1 MNDRPAT
8 MTKKLLIRDV
18 TLRDGQQS
26 LFATRMTQK
35 QVERT
40 LPGFKD
46 AGFYALEVWGGA
58 VPDSIMRYLHENPW
72 YRLESIRRALG
83 DDIPLTALSRGRN
96 LFGYNPYPDE
106 VINGFVK
113 KSIESGLTIMR
124 IFDALNDLNNIRST
138 VKFVKE
144 NGGIADCTIVYTVDP
159 KYSTREKVKAL
170 LHAKVLPSKIFTK
183 KYFLEKALELQEM
196 GADIIT
202 IKDMAGLITPF
213 RAGMLVRMIKQN
225 VSVPVNFH
233 THCTPGY
240 GLASTL
246 MAIVNGVDIVDTAL
260 ISFAG
265 GTAAPAFELIQ
276 LFCDK
281 MDIETGVNIEAVV
294 GLDKELRTI
303 RAELKE
309 FDGYKAPREFNILTD
324 KLPKDIDQMFEMA
337 IAFAKADK
345 EDDLLEVCH
354 RIESWF
360 GFPEPDAKICEA
372 EVPGGMYSNM
382 LAQLKALKMEKL
394 LPRALELIPMVRLAS
409 GCPPLVT
416 PTSQIVGVQAVN
428 CALDELNGVP
438 LYTTKSIQFVNLV
451 KGVYGHTPVPVDP
464 DFRFKLAGVKEE
476 TPYDTRFYKKQD
488 NPVFEEYGGVK
499 LALNE
504 KEELLLEL
512 FPSVARDYLKKRMED
527 TYLAEIHRVEDEK
540 RKKIEEE
547 KLKYDILTPEAKQ
560 KRLLDGL
567 YNYEWQSSEGE
578 TIGLS

>member
-1 MNDRPAT
+1 M
-8 MTKKLLIRDV
+8 KKQLLIRDI

-40 LPGFKD
+40 LPGFSQ
-46 AGFYALEVWGGA
+46 AGFYAMEVWGGA
-58 VPDSIMRYLHENPW
+58 VPDSIMRYLNENPW
-72 YRLESIRRALG
+72 QRLESIHAAIG
-83 DDIPLTALSRGRN
+83 KTTHLTALSRGRN

-106 VINGFVK
+106 VISGFNRNA
-113 KSIESGLTIMR
+113 INSGISVMR
-124 IFDALNDLNNIRST
+124 IFDALNDTDNISST
-138 VKFVKE
+138 IKSVKE
-144 NGGIADCTIVYTVDP
+144 NGGIADCCIVYTVDP
-159 KYSTREKVKAL
+159 RYSTREKVKAL
-170 LHAKVLPSKIFTK
+170 LHAKVLPTKIFTK
-183 KYFLEKALELQEM
+183 DYFLQKAKKLEEM

-202 IKDMAGLITPF
+202 IKDMAGLITPQ
-213 RAGMLVRMIKQN
+213 RAGNLVKLLKAN
-225 VSVPVNFH
+225 VNVPVDFH

-260 ISFAG
+260 MSFAG
-265 GTAAPAFELIQ
+265 GTSAPAFEIIQ
-276 LFCDK
+276 LFCNR
-281 MDIETGVNIEAVV
+281 MGISTGVNVEAVV
-294 GLDKELRTI
+294 GLDEQLRSIRTELI
-303 RAELKE
+303 E
-309 FDGYKAPREFNILTD
+309 FDSYKFPREFNILTD
-324 KLPKDIDQMFEMA
+324 TLPRDIDQMFEMA
-337 IAFAKADK
+337 IAYAKADK
-345 EDDLLEVCH
+345 ESDLLEVCH

-360 GFPEPDAKICEA
+360 GFPEPDTKIGEA

-382 LAQLKALKMEKL
+382 LAQLKTLKMEKL
-394 LPRALELIPMVRLAS
+394 LPRALELIPLVRLAS

-428 CALDELNGVP
+428 CALDELNGSP

-451 KGVYGHTPVPVDP
+451 KGVYGHTPVQVDP
-464 DFRFKLAGVKEE
+464 EFRFRLAGVKVE
-476 TPYDTRFYKKQD
+476 TPYDTRFYKKQA

-512 FPSVARDYLKKRMED
+512 FPQVAHEYLKKRMED
-527 TYLAEIHRVEDEK
+527 TYLDEIHRVEEEK
-540 RKKIEEE
+540 RRKFEEE
-547 KLKYDILTPEAKQ
+547 KERYNVLSPEEKQ

-567 YNYEWQSSEGE
+567 YNYEWTSTDGE

>member
-1 MNDRPAT
+1 MK
-8 MTKKLLIRDV
+8 KKLLIRDV

-40 LPGFKD
+40 LPGFKN
-46 AGFYALEVWGGA
+46 AGFYAMEVWGGA
-58 VPDSIMRYLHENPW
+58 VPDSIMRYLNENPW
-72 YRLESIRRALG
+72 DRLESIHNALG
-83 DDIPLTALSRGRN
+83 DSTLLTALSRGRN

-106 VINGFVK
+106 VISGFNRNA
-113 KSIESGLTIMR
+113 IHSGIAIMR
-124 IFDALNDLNNIRST
+124 VFDALNDLENIRST
-138 VKFVKE
+138 IKFVKE

-170 LHAKVLPSKIFTK
+170 LHAKVLPTKIFTK
-183 KYFLEKALELQEM
+183 EYFLKKALELQEM

-202 IKDMAGLITPF
+202 IKDMAGLITPL
-213 RAGMLVRMIKQN
+213 RAGRLVRMIKQN
-225 VSVPVNFH
+225 VTVPLDFH

-246 MAIVNGVDIVDTAL
+246 MAIVNGADIVDTSL
-260 ISFAG
+260 MSFAG
-265 GTAAPAFELIQ
+265 GTAAPAFEIIQ
-276 LFCDK
+276 LFCNRLGID
-281 MDIETGVNIEAVV
+281 TGVNVEAVIE
-294 GLDKELRTI
+294 LDQDLRAI
-303 RAELKE
+303 RLELKE
-309 FDGYKAPREFNILTD
+309 FDSYKFPREFNILTD
-324 KLPKDIDQMFEMA
+324 ILPRDIDQMMEMA

-360 GFPEPDAKICEA
+360 GFPEPDAKICVA
-372 EVPGGMYSNM
+372 EIPGGMYSNM
-382 LAQLKALKMEKL
+382 LAQLKAVKLEKL
-394 LPRALELIPMVRLAS
+394 LPRALELIPLVRLAS

-464 DFRFKLAGVKEE
+464 EFRFKLSGVRDE
-476 TPYDTRFYKKQD
+476 TSYNTKFYKKQE

-512 FPSVARDYLKKRMED
+512 FPSVAHDFLKKRMED
-527 TYLAEIHRVEDEK
+527 TYLAEIHRVEEEKQKKIDEEK
-540 RKKIEEE
+540 RKYNVLSPEE
-547 KLKYDILTPEAKQ
+547 KQ
-560 KRLLDGL
+560 QRLLDGL
-567 YNYEWQSSEGE
+567 YNYEWSSADGE

>member
-1 MNDRPAT
+1 M
-8 MTKKLLIRDV
+8 KKQLLIRDV

-40 LPGFKD
+40 LPGFKE
-46 AGFYALEVWGGA
+46 AGFYAMEVWGGA

-72 YRLESIRRALG
+72 TRLESIKAALG
-83 DDIPLTALSRGRN
+83 DTTKLTALSRGRN

-106 VINGFVK
+106 VILGFNRDA
-113 KSIESGLTIMR
+113 IQSGITIMR
-124 IFDALNDLNNIRST
+124 IFDALNDMDNIRST

-144 NGGIADCTIVYTVDP
+144 NGGMADCTLVYTVDP

-170 LHAKVLPSKIFTK
+170 FHAKVLPSKIFTK
-183 KYFLEKALELQEM
+183 DYFLKKALELQEM

-202 IKDMAGLITPF
+202 IKDMAGLITPL
-213 RAGMLVRMIKQN
+213 RAGSLVRMIKQN
-225 VSVPVNFH
+225 VSLPLDFH

-246 MAIVNGVDIVDTAL
+246 MAIVNGADIVDTSL
-260 ISFAG
+260 MSFAG
-265 GTAAPAFELIQ
+265 GTAAPSFEIIQ
-276 LFCDK
+276 LFCNR
-281 MDIETGVNIEAVV
+281 MNIETGVNIDAVI
-294 GLDKELRTI
+294 GLDQILRSI
-303 RAELKE
+303 RLELKE
-309 FDGYKAPREFNILTD
+309 FDSYQMPREFNILTD
-324 KLPKDIDQMFEMA
+324 TLPHDIDQMMEMA
-337 IAFAKADK
+337 IAYAKADK

-354 RIESWF
+354 RLESWF
-360 GFPEPDAKICEA
+360 GFPEPDKKICEA
-372 EVPGGMYSNM
+372 EIPGGMYSNM
-382 LAQLKALKMEKL
+382 LAQLKQLKLEKL
-394 LPRALELIPMVRLAS
+394 LPRALELIPLVRLAS

-428 CALDELNGVP
+428 CALDEANGVP

-451 KGVYGHTPVPVDP
+451 KGVYGRTPVPVDP
-464 DFRFKLAGVKEE
+464 DFRYKLAGVREE

-504 KEELLLEL
+504 REELLLEL
-512 FPSVARDYLKKRMED
+512 FPSVARDFLKKRMED
-527 TYLAEIHRVEDEK
+527 TYLSEIHRVEEEK
-540 RKKIEEE
+540 RLKIEAE
-547 KLKYDILTPEAKQ
+547 KLKYDILSPEEKQ
-560 KRLLDGL
+560 KRLIDGL
-567 YNYEWQSSEGE
+567 YNYEWSSTDGE

>member
-1 MNDRPAT
+1 M
-8 MTKKLLIRDV
+8 KKHLLIRDV

-58 VPDSIMRYLHENPW
+58 VPDSIMRYLNENPW
-72 YRLESIRRALG
+72 HRLESIHSYMGGSTL
-83 DDIPLTALSRGRN
+83 LTALSRGRN

-106 VINGFVK
+106 VISGFNRNA
-113 KSIESGLTIMR
+113 IQSGISIMR
-124 IFDALNDLNNIRST
+124 VFDALNDLDNIRST
-138 VKFVKE
+138 VKFIKE

-170 LHAKVLPSKIFTK
+170 FHAKVLPTKIFTK
-183 KYFLEKALELQEM
+183 EYFLKKAIELQEM

-202 IKDMAGLITPF
+202 LKDMAGLITPL

-225 VSVPVNFH
+225 TSVPVDFH

-260 ISFAG
+260 MSFAG
-265 GTAAPAFELIQ
+265 GTAAPSFEIIQ
-276 LFCDK
+276 LFCDR
-281 MDIETGVNIEAVV
+281 MNISTGVNIKAVV
-294 GLDKELRTI
+294 GLDKELRAI

-309 FDGYKAPREFNILTD
+309 FDSYEAPREFNILTD
-324 KLPKDIDQMFEMA
+324 KLPKDIDQMFDMA
-337 IAFAKADK
+337 IAYAKADK

-360 GFPEPDAKICEA
+360 GFPEPDDKICKA
-372 EVPGGMYSNM
+372 EIPGGMYSNM
-382 LAQLKALKMEKL
+382 LAQLKALKLEKL
-394 LPRALELIPMVRLAS
+394 LPRALELIPLVRLAS

-428 CALDELNGVP
+428 CALDESNGVP

-451 KGVYGHTPVPVDP
+451 KGVYGRTPVPVDP
-464 DFRFKLAGVKEE
+464 DFRFKLAGVKDEIA
-476 TPYDTRFYKKQD
+476 YDSRFYKKQE
-488 NPVFEEYGGVK
+488 NPVNEEYGGVK

-512 FPSVARDYLKKRMED
+512 FPAVARDFLQNRMEA
-527 TYLAEIHRVEDEK
+527 TYLEEIHRIEEDK
-540 RKKIEEE
+540 RVKLEEE
-547 KLKYDILTPEAKQ
+547 KLKYNVLSAEEKQ

-567 YNYEWQSSEGE
+567 YNYEWSSSDGE